1 MEKKCYTCKQVK
13 GLDEFSNDKK
23 GEYGKAWKCKSCF
36 KEYRKKHYEENN
48 EKINEKVRLYRR
60 NNKEKVKEYKK
71 KYKQGNNRYM
81 IKYQKEWYQKNKE
94 KVKEYRENNKE
105 KVKEYKKNW
114 AKEWYKNNKEKQRL
128 ISAKYHKDNKETILK
143 RHNVW
148 AKEKKKTD
156 VLYKLRCTV
165 RVNLVTSLK
174 RQGYSKKT
182 KTYNMLKCEYDFFLE
197 WLNGIASN
205 GYTYGVGDL
214 HLDHVV
220 PVSLAQT
227 EEEAILLN
235 HYSNFQL
242 LSANENL
249 SKNNRYVNPIN
260 LKRVLEHHPNPDKIR
275 EIHARL

>member
-1 MEKKCYTCKQVK
+1 MEKKCTKCEVVK
-13 GLDEFSNDKK
+13 SLDEFSNDKK

-36 KEYRKKHYEENN
+36 KEYRTKHYEKNN
-48 EKINEKVRLYRR
+48 EKIKEYAKKYRK
-60 NNKEKVKEYKK
+60 NNKEKVKVCGK
-71 KYKQGNNRYM
+71 KYRENNKISL
-81 IKYQKEWYQKNKE
+81 IKYRKEWYQKNKE
-94 KVKEYRENNKE
+94 YAKKYRKNNKE

-227 EEEAILLN
+227 EDEILLLC
-235 HYSNFQL
+235 HYSNYQL
-242 LSANENL
+242 LSADENL
-249 SKNNRYVNPIN
+249 LKKDFYVNPTN
-260 LKRVLEHHPNPDKIR
+260 LKRVLEHHPEPNKIK
-275 EIHARL
+275 EIYSRL